1 MQSEINFVKV
11 SPHVRIK
18 FQEAKNIND
27 MFDNKLQVT
36 KEIVEESV
44 SYIGQ

>member
-1 MQSEINFVKV
+1 
-11 SPHVRIK
+11 
-18 FQEAKNIND
+18 

-44 SYIGQ
+44 SYIGQWSATVKFAVNYKF